1 LLVVDA
7 SSEKEVLD
15 FIDKHATM
23 LDLRQLR
30 IYRSNLSG
38 KDRLGVIYGDY
49 PSRELANAAL
59 AKLAEV
65 SPASKPYVRS
75 VSRLR

>member
-1 LLVVDA
+1 
-7 SSEKEVLD
+7 
-15 FIDKHATM
+15 M